1 VCVHF
6 SLHVRKIAD
15 ELAGSSSYY
24 LLKVRKSVSYSY
36 LKVLGHQRQKISET
50 AVVTDGGVSKS
61 RTIST
66 VRGNRPEF
74 NTVTAGQDCAGHVR
88 ACDQSPTKSG
98 QCQIPLDVPDQTVAC
113 RVVSFLNST
122 TRTHGLCDLTRPD
135 PQTKCHGQS
144 PYMSRL
150 SGQVYDQTKF
160 SETRVVDPGLRQSL
174 VGRD

>member
-1 VCVHF
+1 MSFSPTLWCSSYSSQPGVCVHL

-66 VRGNRPEF
+66 VR
-74 NTVTAGQDCAGHVR
+74 
-88 ACDQSPTKSG
+88 
-98 QCQIPLDVPDQTVAC
+98 
-113 RVVSFLNST
+113 
-122 TRTHGLCDLTRPD
+122 
-135 PQTKCHGQS
+135 
-144 PYMSRL
+144 
-150 SGQVYDQTKF
+150 
-160 SETRVVDPGLRQSL
+160 
-174 VGRD
+174 